1 MRQRERKTKHHVL
14 TIAAGFILAAAASVS
29 VSCEKQEP
37 YSPGNPGYDGA
48 SGQPETTTT
57 SQPAALGI
65 SIPENAEVFSYKGHP
80 SEYAFTVEGA
90 AGRTDVTLTATAG
103 AGVTDVALAT
113 ASDGGSATV
122 GYTLAADAGSFTV
135 RVEAPGF
142 TLVRTVDVTAYF
154 ARIAGLGDGCVLE
167 DDGQGREV
175 SLALETNIPDEGVL
189 ELASGASW
197 ITSRHEDGRFV
208 ATVAANPTGMERNAE
223 LVLSHREGLLADV
236 RIPVR
241 QDWTITTP
249 EGDFVRFTDKAFKA
263 ACLGAADSDG
273 DGQVSFTEAESVIGL
288 YLRGRGITD
297 LTGLEMFRNLEY
309 FEAQDNDIRN
319 ADVLKEL
326 HALHWLDL
334 KGNPD
339 LESFDITGCT
349 VFFERCWF
357 DATDKLRWKY
367 YLRQT
372 NVSYD
377 CDMYS
382 THADV
387 IYDERVSS
395 DWSFQDE
402 LVTLQKHT
410 KGDGRKAIC
419 LSGIGYLDV
428 DHKDGSF
435 ERILRYALDVYLECW
450 PTIAA
455 RIDEFDIYMMRH
467 VTRTREEFVYGTDE
481 ETFYSEVGV
490 EGRKRYNAERT
501 NLWTTSF
508 NKISPDGKTLVLN
521 LNVDIHPNMMVVP
534 VRQQSFQTDILSS
547 YFIGLYPNPGLSIAG
562 VTSGP
567 YYGEPYYNDS
577 IEIRIKENNKHRSK
591 EPLVL
596 EFFDM

>member
-1 MRQRERKTKHHVL
+1 MKRLQLVIGVIADITLCTAICVSICSCDTK
-14 TIAAGFILAAAASVS
+14 G
-29 VSCEKQEP
+29 P
-37 YSPGNPGYDGA
+37 YSPDYNQ
-48 SGQPETTTT
+48 QPEGP

-65 SIPENAEVFSYKGHP
+65 SIPENAWVFSYKGHP
-80 SEYAFTVEGA
+80 SEYAFTVDGA
-90 AGRTDVTLTATAG
+90 AGRNDVNVSATAG
-103 AGVTDVALAT
+103 AGVTDLVLAT

-122 GYTLAADAGSFTV
+122 GFTLAADAGSFTV
-135 RVEAPGF
+135 RVEAPGV

-154 ARIAGLGDGCVLE
+154 ARIAGFGDGDVLE

-175 SLALETNIPDEGVL
+175 TLALETNIPDAGVL

-197 ITSRHEDGRFV
+197 ITSRHEDGGFV
-208 ATVAANPTGMERNAE
+208 ATVGANPTGMERSAE

-241 QDWTITTP
+241 QDWAITTP

-263 ACLGAADSDG
+263 VCLGAADSDG
-273 DGQVSFTEAESVIGL
+273 DGQVSFAEAESVTGL

-387 IYDERVSS
+387 IYDERVSA
-395 DWSFQDE
+395 DLSFQDE

-467 VTRTREEFVYGTDE
+467 VTRTREE
-481 ETFYSEVGV
+481 YSYPEPDFGK
-490 EGRKRYNAERT
+490 EYANKLSMSYKIERDSVWE
-501 NLWTTSF
+501 NSF
-508 NKISPDGKTLVLN
+508 AKISPNGNVRLLN
-521 LNVDIHPNMMVVP
+521 LNVDIHPNMMTLTA
-534 VRQQSFQTDILSS
+534 RSCFWSIQNDGSQYYL
-547 YFIGLYPNPGLSIAG
+547 GLYPNPACEIKDVVNYTFIS
-562 VTSGP
+562 
-567 YYGEPYYNDS
+567 DS
-577 IEIRIKENNKHRSK
+577 IGNRIKENENHRSK
-591 EPLVL
+591 ETRILD
-596 EFFDM
+596 FFGM